1 MSYCHHYCLLVY
13 LCIFFQVHQTNATS
27 ESLVSE
33 PQYMDSCSSL
43 KTKLVSW
50 PLIWIYMV
58 IWIALFQL
66 LGFYLDVSSEFKTPQ
81 PYIKSL
87 NISINLPNMN
97 LTVVKSREKG
107 NNSPKSILYFTP
119 FFEMKDFGFGFGQ
132 LPFIEKGCP
141 VTNCFATN
149 NKTLFSKY
157 YLVLNS
163 LKNLSCFLISI
174 LTGILFIDFFFQIHL
189 MNLMPFYF
197 ILEIL

>member
-1 MSYCHHYCLLVY
+1 
-13 LCIFFQVHQTNATS
+13 
-27 ESLVSE
+27 
-33 PQYMDSCSSL
+33 
-43 KTKLVSW
+43 
-50 PLIWIYMV
+50 MV

-157 YLVLNS
+157 
-163 LKNLSCFLISI
+163 LS
-174 LTGILFIDFFFQIHL
+174 TT
-189 MNLMPFYF
+189 
-197 ILEIL
+197 